1 LSDIVLSSCWRT
13 AAFAVV
19 FHQAFIMRRRLDK
32 RQDHGTS
39 YFRCVSSPNATK
51 LRDANCGPRCNAAL
65 ALPEVAERLVP
76 AGASEPYI
84 TTLDGFN
91 AIIRRDY
98 ETYGQ
103 GVTVD

>member
-1 LSDIVLSSCWRT
+1 LSDIVLSSCGARLHSPSSFIKPSLCDGAWTSDKTTGHRT
-13 AAFAVV
+13 FVALL
-19 FHQAFIMRRRLDK
+19 HQTRR
-32 RQDHGTS
+32 S
-39 YFRCVSSPNATK
+39 
-51 LRDANCGPRCNAAL
+51 NAAL

>member
-1 LSDIVLSSCWRT
+1 
-13 AAFAVV
+13 
-19 FHQAFIMRRRLDK
+19 
-32 RQDHGTS
+32 
-39 YFRCVSSPNATK
+39 
-51 LRDANCGPRCNAAL
+51 
-65 ALPEVAERLVP
+65 VAERLVP